1 MLTYGLVWWFWS
13 QVFPRGHSS
22 LQALAYAELLDCSNC
37 LHVRNR
43 RTENIDHHYIL
54 HWPNNAEHGEAF
66 TIKNKNISGMLFYV
80 TYIHII
86 TFFWEIHANYTGINT
101 VNLSNKLWTLEK
113 PVVLPV
119 GLKIHFAC
127 ASKYAHVG
135 LLSPYLGISTVNER
149 WHLMQPVE
157 WWSVRRT
164 YIRHPD
170 AQ

>member
-13 QVFPRGHSS
+13 QVFPREHSS
-22 LQALAYAELLDCSNC
+22 LQALVYAELLDCSNC

-43 RTENIDHHYIL
+43 TEQLKISTIFICYIGQIMQNTVKHL
-54 HWPNNAEHGEAF
+54 
-66 TIKNKNISGMLFYV
+66 TIKINNISAISFHV
-80 TYIHII
+80 TYILII

-101 VNLSNKLWTLEK
+101 VNLSNEMCTVGKTG
-113 PVVLPV
+113 

-127 ASKYAHVG
+127 ASKYAYVG

-157 WWSVRRT
+157 W
-164 YIRHPD
+164 
-170 AQ
+170 